1 MHAYTSSL
9 RPNPADADDTYVASG
24 YRTPSR
30 FGFPP
35 PNAGMVI
42 TFWVPSFTG
51 SSNWPALRSTADPSS
66 QPIGHFQ
73 AHAIR
78 QHQQREVIR
87 KLQNGERLALH
98 VIDRRRVEPLRA
110 AHDDPVDRRQ
120 GKPLNLS
127 DLREVHAPCPASRLS
142 PISSAPAAATAIPG
156 PEDTPSPSG

>member
-51 SSNWPALRSTADPSS
+51 SSNWPALRSAPPSS
-66 QPIGHFQ
+66 QPTLSVPAGEQ
-73 AHAIR
+73 AYASQR
-78 QHQQREVIR
+78 GTARYQRSPQSEGEAEPCGQQH
-87 KLQNGERLALH
+87 
-98 VIDRRRVEPLRA
+98 
-110 AHDDPVDRRQ
+110 
-120 GKPLNLS
+120 
-127 DLREVHAPCPASRLS
+127 
-142 PISSAPAAATAIPG
+142 
-156 PEDTPSPSG
+156 